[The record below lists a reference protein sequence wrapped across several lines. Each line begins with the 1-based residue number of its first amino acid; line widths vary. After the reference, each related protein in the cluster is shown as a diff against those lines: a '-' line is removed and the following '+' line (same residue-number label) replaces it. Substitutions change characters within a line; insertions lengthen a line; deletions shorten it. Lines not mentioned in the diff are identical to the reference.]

1 MASTNILIPF
11 INGCFDSLKVLR
23 DSLYKVLNIK
33 EQFDMD
39 NFFKAVN
46 LKNNVDEYPKQI
58 AIYED
63 IVTIDYILTIPSGLT
78 ENDFKKYKDS
88 LELQLGK
95 DIEFIL
101 CKKQKLKIRVW
112 KDKIDKDFN
121 FKKFFKAVELK
132 NKQDDYPTLLDKR
145 KGAKGTIYTFKVP
158 YGISKA
164 DFIKYQEAL
173 EIQLKKNIEIRLL
186 NGCIELEI
194 IDTTLATKI
203 DYKVPYKLKDSL
215 YIPFAESLNGVLYLD
230 LKETPHT
237 LTTGSTG
244 SGKSITTRS
253 ILSSLISL
261 YGNDIELILIDFKIV
276 ELQIFKNL
284 SITKSYVTEVDEA
297 KEVISDLMSE
307 CKRRYKLFESIG
319 VTNIYDY
326 NKKVS
331 KDKQLKMQFIVI
343 EEFIMLLEDKKK
355 IAMTNLKK
363 LASLSRAS
371 GQFLYITAQRF
382 DNTVIDLV
390 LRSNIG
396 NRLCHKVES
405 ENDSKL
411 IIDTVGAENL
421 RGNGHMLVKM
431 KGKVTECQGYYITDN
446 QIKEIIRPYI
456 KNKAVKES
464 QTTLK
469 VTNDKSI
476 VKGITKS
483 NKGNYEVA
491 VTNNIDDLSFLE
503 KL

>member
-1 MASTNILIPF
+1 MGSTNILRPL
-11 INGCFDSLKVLR
+11 INGCFDSLKVLK
-23 DSLYKVLNIK
+23 DSLYNVLNIK
-33 EQFDMD
+33 EQYDMES
-39 NFFKAVN
+39 FFKSVD
-46 LKNNVDEYPKQI
+46 LKNKENIYPKQKNI
-58 AIYED
+58 
-63 IVTIDYILTIPSGLT
+63 T
-78 ENDFKKYKDS
+78 ENDKTINYFFDIPPGLSIKDFNKYQEA

-95 DIEFIL
+95 DICINYYTEKTLVIT
-101 CKKQKLKIRVW
+101 IW
-112 KDKIDKDFN
+112 KEPLDKDFN
-121 FKKFFKAVELK
+121 FKRFFKAVELK
-132 NKQDDYPTLLDKR
+132 NKQDDYPTLISKNQ
-145 KGAKGTIYTFKVP
+145 GTRGTRYTFKVP

-173 EIQLKKNIEIRLL
+173 EIQLKKNIEIRLV
-186 NGCIELEI
+186 NGCIELET

-203 DYKVPYKLKDSL
+203 DYKVHKKIKESL

-261 YGNDIELILIDFKIV
+261 YGEDIELILIDFKIV

-284 SITKSYVTEVDEA
+284 SITKNYVTEVDEA
-297 KEVISDLMSE
+297 KEIIADLMSE
-307 CKRRYKLFESIG
+307 CKRRYKLFEAVG

-411 IIDTVGAENL
+411 IIDTIGAENL
-421 RGNGHMLVKM
+421 RGNGHMLVKIN
-431 KGKVTECQGYYITDN
+431 GKVTEAQGYYITDN
-446 QIKEIIRPYI
+446 KIKEIIHPYI
-456 KNKAVKES
+456 ENKAVGKP
-464 QTTLK
+464 QRALK
-469 VTNDKSI
+469 LITDKSI
-476 VKGITKS
+476 VKDAKRE
-483 NKGNYEVA
+483 NNGNYEVA
-491 VTNNIDDLSFLE
+491 VTNNIEDLSFLD